1 MSEGKSLESV
11 GVSAGSLLIIAV
23 IVWFFS
29 HSDRDTLHELE
40 QLQDEV
46 VQLRVSVQALR
57 KELRASPL
65 VVEPAAAPAAEPEPE
80 PER

>member
-1 MSEGKSLESV
+1 MSQNKSLEGV
-11 GVSAGSLLIIAV
+11 GVSAGSLLIIAF

-40 QLQDEV
+40 QLRDEV
-46 VQLRVSVQALR
+46 VELRVSVQALR
-57 KELRASPL
+57 KELQTSPSTIK
-65 VVEPAAAPAAEPEPE
+65 PAAARPSGQQD